1 VKFVLYNKTNL
12 RLKPLK
18 SEIGKIENGKKTI
31 TFKKVVAGAH
41 AIACYHDKNNHDKMD
56 FQPNGM
62 LIEAFGAS
70 NNKMAFATPIFEDA
84 KFIVFDKDVSLKN
97 KILVK

>member
-1 VKFVLYNKTNL
+1 MKFGLYNKTNL

-18 SEIGKIENGKKTI
+18 SEIGKIENGK
-31 TFKKVVAGAH
+31 
-41 AIACYHDKNNHDKMD
+41 MD

-62 LIEAFGAS
+62 LIETFGAS

>member
-1 VKFVLYNKTNL
+1 M

-18 SEIGKIENGKKTI
+18 SEIGKIENG
-31 TFKKVVAGAH
+31 
-41 AIACYHDKNNHDKMD
+41 KMD

-84 KFIVFDKDVSLKN
+84 KFIVFDKDVS
-97 KILVK
+97 